1 MSVETPETFREQT
14 LEWQSSHAR
23 ELALAKQDI
32 TALKEENERLK
43 STLNAL
49 ERRIERLEV
58 DDTEDAWS

>member
-32 TALKEENERLK
+32 TADSGIPGWRNIPRGTEEMYR
-43 STLNAL
+43 
-49 ERRIERLEV
+49 
-58 DDTEDAWS
+58 